1 MLPLK
6 PQPQGQASGHR
17 ELLSGPVPQRRC
29 TDLACVLFFLVHA
42 AFFGYLAAEG
52 VGGGRLGQLQKL
64 YLPRD
69 FRGTFCGIDA
79 GQADMT
85 SYPTLALAINAREIY
100 DKLALEALCSQ
111 PVVGMLSAEEAAS
124 CTGSSGATDTLANL
138 QQSVAD
144 PSKALELLGGSLLS
158 PGAVLAAAST
168 YLTPVCTTSCNLTA
182 NRTFSYS
189 PPPSVPWAS
198 AWQRLST
205 HLPRI
210 ELSAWSST
218 DCPYE
223 GRYCVPFPGISLA
236 PGPDFLC
243 LPQLDPALAQQL
255 SQAVSQELASLASAN
270 ATAFLLADVND
281 AAGAVFTSLDVLG
294 VVLFISLVYGVV
306 YMALVRF
313 CAKPL
318 VWLSILVLFLV
329 FLCAG
334 SLAIVR
340 SMQCA
345 QGGLLGATEQT
356 MAALQNITGADFTGA
371 SPGCEELGGYVVHSE
386 ELRTALR
393 IAGYVLLGMGLL
405 WLLLVV
411 CLRNRIRLAIAI
423 NEVAAQFVAHHPY
436 AILVPF
442 LQLVLLLGLFCGW
455 AVLAGFIL
463 SRVPVGHVPSQAFTE
478 AAAAGNATAPGACND
493 RWPPGFAYEDVANCQ
508 LDNATGQELCWRCA
522 PPRFALD
529 WRFAYA
535 FFSLLWNNA
544 LLAAIA
550 QCIIAG
556 AVGAWFF
563 TEKASKGWKSV
574 MCPAVVNAIFWH
586 VGSLAFGSLILAIV
600 QFLKWM
606 MRFLAEQAKVRKNR
620 VAQAIF
626 RAAACCLWCFEKC
639 LKFLNKNAYIQIAL
653 KGTDFCTSAQN
664 AFALVLR
671 NLIRFGGLAM
681 LGALLSFIGV
691 VFMCS
696 ATGLSGYFIFQ
707 AFYPEL
713 SPIVPTILYV
723 VIGYIIGR
731 AFLNVFS
738 LACDTSMQCF
748 IISEEMSH
756 RGDFVPSALQS
767 LIVEQDLNS
776 GQSKSCC

>member
-1 MLPLK
+1 MLPGLRT
-6 PQPQGQASGHR
+6 PGAAERPSAPAPLHR
-17 ELLSGPVPQRRC
+17 AAAKTVTAAR
-29 TDLACVLFFLVHA
+29 DLACVLFFLVHA

-371 SPGCEELGGYVVHSE
+371 SPGCEESWGAMWCTARSCGRLFESQATSCWAWAFCGSSSLCASATESGWPSRSMRWLPSSWRTTPMRDLG
-386 ELRTALR
+386 ALSAAR
-393 IAGYVLLGMGLL
+393 ASSGPLL
-405 WLLLVV
+405 WLGRACGL
-411 CLRNRIRLAIAI
+411 
-423 NEVAAQFVAHHPY
+423 HP
-436 AILVPF
+436 VPGAGWPCS
-442 LQLVLLLGLFCGW
+442 QPGLYRSRCGW
-455 AVLAGFIL
+455 QRHRPRRLQRSLAARLRLRRCGQL
-463 SRVPVGHVPSQAFTE
+463 SAGQCHRAG
-478 AAAAGNATAPGACND
+478 AAG
-493 RWPPGFAYEDVANCQ
+493 
-508 LDNATGQELCWRCA
+508 
-522 PPRFALD
+522 PRF
-529 WRFAYA
+529 
-535 FFSLLWNNA
+535 
-544 LLAAIA
+544 
-550 QCIIAG
+550 
-556 AVGAWFF
+556 
-563 TEKASKGWKSV
+563 
-574 MCPAVVNAIFWH
+574 
-586 VGSLAFGSLILAIV
+586 
-600 QFLKWM
+600 
-606 MRFLAEQAKVRKNR
+606 
-620 VAQAIF
+620 
-626 RAAACCLWCFEKC
+626 
-639 LKFLNKNAYIQIAL
+639 
-653 KGTDFCTSAQN
+653 
-664 AFALVLR
+664 
-671 NLIRFGGLAM
+671 
-681 LGALLSFIGV
+681 
-691 VFMCS
+691 
-696 ATGLSGYFIFQ
+696 
-707 AFYPEL
+707 
-713 SPIVPTILYV
+713 
-723 VIGYIIGR
+723 
-731 AFLNVFS
+731 
-738 LACDTSMQCF
+738 
-748 IISEEMSH
+748 
-756 RGDFVPSALQS
+756 
-767 LIVEQDLNS
+767 
-776 GQSKSCC
+776 